1 MYFSELQCT
10 SVDYKCTSVDYSVLP
25 MDSNVHRIITV
36 DNGR

>member
-25 MDSNVHRIITV
+25 MDSNVHRGITV
-36 DNGR
+36 GNGR